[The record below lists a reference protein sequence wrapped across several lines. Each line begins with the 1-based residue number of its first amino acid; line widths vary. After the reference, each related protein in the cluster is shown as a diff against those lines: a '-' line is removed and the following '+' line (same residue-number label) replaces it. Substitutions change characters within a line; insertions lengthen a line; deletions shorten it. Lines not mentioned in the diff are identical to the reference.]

1 MYSPWL
7 GLTFLLAIFVN
18 CSTASNPITN
28 VCVTDTCKKESSKLK
43 SYMDLTVDPCQNF
56 YDFAC
61 GTYIKTGELPKE
73 RHFYISMLES
83 DVKLS
88 QRMNDTLSGEFKSNE
103 LHASKLAKDF
113 FDTCMDTATLNA
125 AGIEPMAKL
134 LEKYGGWPVTAKQWI
149 ETGWDWLKVKQ
160 QTLDDGF
167 LMMGELF
174 EDRTELI
181 LGFEIRPDEKNS
193 LKRSIFVSRKMDD
206 SELKCLVKNLSEI
219 FFFKS
224 AQIEHP
230 QFGLEED
237 FLRMGIDNKNVKIY
251 YNFMVDLAVKFG
263 AEQSVAER
271 DMRDAVEFEIQLAKV
286 SISIV
291 HSNLN

>member
-1 MYSPWL
+1 
-7 GLTFLLAIFVN
+7 
-18 CSTASNPITN
+18 
-28 VCVTDTCKKESSKLK
+28 
-43 SYMDLTVDPCQNF
+43 
-56 YDFAC
+56 
-61 GTYIKTGELPKE
+61 
-73 RHFYISMLES
+73 
-83 DVKLS
+83 
-88 QRMNDTLSGEFKSNE
+88 
-103 LHASKLAKDF
+103 
-113 FDTCMDTATLNA
+113 
-125 AGIEPMAKL
+125 
-134 LEKYGGWPVTAKQWI
+134 
-149 ETGWDWLKVKQ
+149 
-160 QTLDDGF
+160 
-167 LMMGELF
+167 
-174 EDRTELI
+174 
-181 LGFEIRPDEKNS
+181 
-193 LKRSIFVSRKMDD
+193 MDD